1 MDIPC
6 DKFKEKG
13 NTNKKTRGFFF
24 MRQNR
29 GNNQSTKTMTKNS
42 DPLNQNTEEPGA
54 LAISS
59 SYRLGPD
66 QITSN
71 DGLGNI
77 QYERPFQEPT
87 GIPGVDDAAVDVH
100 IRNAVLV
107 DPDDERN
114 IGDLHNNSTEGKV
127 FQSLKRMALVG
138 LLLTFS
144 ITAAVV
150 AVSVLLTRPVTS
162 PVETLP
168 SSLSPNLSLILPET
182 PLYNPTSNPSTGLL
196 GSAAENTFNNQTV
209 SYEPSAPPS
218 KGTMSYEPTATI
230 TDQPSTPPTV
240 TIMTDEPTT
249 QPSQDT
255 ITDEPSAK
263 PTVTTITGETSSP
276 PSQVTISVKPSAPPS
291 QATTTYEPSAK
302 PSLPIVSDD
311 PTTSPSEL
319 TMTVEPSVLPSKA
332 TVTDEPTPSPSKTKC
347 VVSSTTKAR
356 LCLLLDMTL
365 SQSEYSFGWDF
376 VQRLVIA
383 INTTSPNSTYSIVTF
398 ENEAENLVS
407 NTDATTAIN
416 ANTNH
421 YKGYGTKATDIGFAK
436 CEETFGYGNGKSDVI
451 IILTDGNTINSTKAD
466 DAAKRVKEKN
476 TTIVCLG
483 VGSDIKEN
491 TLKGWSSVSEL
502 TFITYGFITLGN
514 LDEEFVNEII
524 CA

>member
-29 GNNQSTKTMTKNS
+29 GKNQSTKTMTQNS

-182 PLYNPTSNPSTGLL
+182 PLFNPTSSPSTGLF
-196 GSAAENTFNNQTV
+196 GSTVENPFGNGTV
-209 SYEPSAPPS
+209 SDEPSAPPS
-218 KGTMSYEPTATI
+218 KATLSPEQSVLPSITTMSDKPSALPSQATI
-230 TDQPSTPPTV
+230 TDESSAKPSVSTV
-240 TIMTDEPTT
+240 TDEPT
-249 QPSQDT
+249 
-255 ITDEPSAK
+255 
-263 PTVTTITGETSSP
+263 
-276 PSQVTISVKPSAPPS
+276 
-291 QATTTYEPSAK
+291 AK
-302 PSLPIVSDD
+302 PS
-311 PTTSPSEL
+311 
-319 TMTVEPSVLPSKA
+319 MA
-332 TVTDEPTPSPSKTKC
+332 TVTDEPTVPPPETSCIVP
-347 VVSSTTKAR
+347 SSTVAR
-356 LCLLLDMTL
+356 VCLLFDASYPYFQTYSDVIKIFANTL
-365 SQSEYSFGWDF
+365 VNS
-376 VQRLVIA
+376 
-383 INTTSPNSTYSIVTF
+383 INTTSPESVYSIVTF
-398 ENEAENLVS
+398 SSYTNIEQLNQDA
-407 NTDATTAIN
+407 ATTLSRIQ
-416 ANTNH
+416 
-421 YKGYGTKATDIGFAK
+421 GYFSTSGPQETHLGFEV
-436 CEETFGYGNGKSDVI
+436 CEKTFSFTNGKSNVI
-451 IILTDGNTINSTKAD
+451 ILFTNGFTNNSTLSD
-466 DAAKRVKEKN
+466 DAVNAAKEKDIK
-476 TTIVCLG
+476 IVCVAIGLQT
-483 VGSDIKEN
+483 DPD
-491 TLKGWSSVSEL
+491 TLYRWSSSREL
-502 TFITYGFITLGN
+502 TFTTYN
-514 LDEEFVNEII
+514 YVENDEVEDEFLKLIK
-524 CA
+524 CD